1 MVDAAT
7 DLQLRNDSTYGVLL
21 SARLVPGASGTP
33 GSVVVDAWSTKEFD
47 VSATIGA
54 RYAATPRTTVP
65 SADPACVA
73 SAGADG
79 FTVDLVRTVTRV
91 GDPTPVRSDT
101 VTTTYQPEQ
110 AVVCQPAQ
118 PAQ

>member
-1 MVDAAT
+1 MVDAAH
-7 DLQLRNDSTYGVLL
+7 DLQMRNDSSHGVLL
-21 SARLVPGASGTP
+21 AARLVPGASGAP
-33 GSVVVDAWSTKEFD
+33 GSVVVDAWSTKEFE
-47 VSATIGA
+47 VAASSSA
-54 RYAATPRTTVP
+54 RYAPTPRTTVP

-73 SAGADG
+73 APGSDG

-110 AVVCQPAQ
+110 TVVCQPAQ
-118 PAQ
+118 